1 MQWAGKTPVITG
13 ASRGIGRAVALAAA
27 AARGARFGLIAR
39 RQTDLKTVL
48 AEAGGRGAIALAFRP
63 AVVIRHLL
71 PPRFRGGSRRNFTR
85 ELADDKATR

>member
-1 MQWAGKTPVITG
+1 MQWAGKMPVITG
-13 ASRGIGRAVALAAA
+13 ASRGIGRAVALAA

>member
-1 MQWAGKTPVITG
+1 MQWAGKTTVITG
-13 ASRGIGRAVALAAA
+13 ASRGIGRAVALAATA
-27 AARGARFGLIAR
+27 KGARFGLIAR

-48 AEAGGRGAIALAFRP
+48 AGAGGRGAIALAFRP

-71 PPRFRGGSRRNFTR
+71 PPRFRGGSRRSFTR